1 MTDTNHD
8 HQKGAEQGDWRIAVV
23 DAAKAVA
30 NHMVRSEARERR
42 EANWRKLKRGVF
54 IGLALGG
61 MLSYWMFI
69 RSLAGTPATDP
80 DPSGDAVAVIP
91 IEGEIST
98 SARASADKV
107 VGMLERACAN
117 AKVKIVL
124 LDINSPGGSPTE
136 AERMVAGMS
145 QCRAAHHKPI
155 YALIDQMGASAA
167 YMVAMHADRVY
178 AGKYSVDGSNGA
190 IKSYLD
196 ASEAAARFGLTEHVF
211 RSGVLKG
218 GVSTWSKTSPE
229 DAALNTEMVKAMGSA
244 FVDDLFATRGKRL
257 HATREEIASGRI
269 WTSDQALAM
278 GLIDKQAVLEELKAT
293 EFKGLKVSKYDSR
306 PPVTRLLGLEETLRS
321 VVSDVLQPRFE

>member
-98 SARASADKV
+98 SARASADSI
-107 VGMLERACAN
+107 G
-117 AKVKIVL
+117 
-124 LDINSPGGSPTE
+124 
-136 AERMVAGMS
+136 
-145 QCRAAHHKPI
+145 
-155 YALIDQMGASAA
+155 
-167 YMVAMHADRVY
+167 
-178 AGKYSVDGSNGA
+178 
-190 IKSYLD
+190 
-196 ASEAAARFGLTEHVF
+196 
-211 RSGVLKG
+211 
-218 GVSTWSKTSPE
+218 
-229 DAALNTEMVKAMGSA
+229 
-244 FVDDLFATRGKRL
+244 
-257 HATREEIASGRI
+257 
-269 WTSDQALAM
+269 
-278 GLIDKQAVLEELKAT
+278 
-293 EFKGLKVSKYDSR
+293 
-306 PPVTRLLGLEETLRS
+306 LRS
-321 VVSDVLQPRFE
+321 DG

>member
-1 MTDTNHD
+1 MTDKNDHD
-8 HQKGAEQGDWRIAVV
+8 QKGAEQGDWRIAVV
-23 DAAKAVA
+23 GAAQAVA
-30 NHMVRSEARERR
+30 NHMARSEARERR

-80 DPSGDAVAVIP
+80 DPSTDAVAVIP
-91 IEGEIST
+91 IEGEIS
-98 SARASADKV
+98 SSSRASADKV
-107 VGMLERACAN
+107 VGMLERACPN

-136 AERMVAGMS
+136 AERMVAAMER
-145 QCRAAHHKPI
+145 CRVQHHKPV
-155 YALIDQMGASAA
+155 YALINQMGASAA

-178 AGKYSVDGSNGA
+178 AGKYSVVGSIGA
-190 IKSYLD
+190 IMRYLD
-196 ASEAAARFGLTEHVF
+196 ASEAAAKFGLTEHVF

-218 GVSTWSKTSPE
+218 GVSTWSKTSAE
-229 DAALNTEMVKAMGSA
+229 DAALNTEMVKELGNA
-244 FVDDLFATRGKRL
+244 FVDDLMATRGARL
-257 HATREEIASGRI
+257 HASREEIASGRI

-278 GLIDKQAVLEELKAT
+278 GLIDKQAVFEELKTT
-293 EFKGLKVSKYDSR
+293 EFKGLKVSRYDSR